1 MDYRRFVASMLAAA
15 AVVACGDDGEST
27 TAPTSGTTEATATA
41 TSTATDTDT
50 ATTDASSSTTDDSTT
65 GVPNM
70 CDVNAIGEWNA
81 CKKGALTDNSLCN
94 WMDNGVSSGE
104 IRCLLP
110 AGGGGSL
117 CSIEACENEC
127 DCFAPP
133 ATGTAIVQCAPVLGD
148 GTKACVLNCAGDVTC
163 PDGMECISGYCYLPN

>member
-1 MDYRRFVASMLAAA
+1 MRLRSFASLGLLLAII
-15 AVVACGDDGEST
+15 AVGCDG
-27 TAPTSGTTEATATA
+27 GG
-41 TSTATDTDT
+41 DT
-50 ATTDASSSTTDDSTT
+50 ATDASSSTTDDSTT

-163 PDGMECISGYCYLPN
+163 PDGMECVDVVGGAFHRCVWPDPV